1 MTPEDSEMWYKPS
14 ESDTPCNTSVIVK
27 IHYVTLVYLIKD
39 ISHQF
44 QFGDTNNDFSNG
56 HSTENDTSTN
66 SDRSFDMVVTNIF
79 MQ

>member
-14 ESDTPCNTSVIVK
+14 ESDKFNILGDLNTPCNTSVSVK

-44 QFGDTNNDFSNG
+44 
-56 HSTENDTSTN
+56 
-66 SDRSFDMVVTNIF
+66 
-79 MQ
+79 